1 MGSAQAQFKTQ
12 GLNWAQFTQSSKF
25 DQYIGIASPKSE
37 KIRLPIQTMG
47 SFFSSINKLSQ
58 QPADLIFA
66 IIGVNGRLM
75 SLSRFANEL
84 MLSLEN

>member
-1 MGSAQAQFKTQ
+1 MGSARAQFKTQ
-12 GLNWAQFTQSSKF
+12 GFNWAQFTQSSKF

-58 QPADLIFA
+58 QPADLIVA